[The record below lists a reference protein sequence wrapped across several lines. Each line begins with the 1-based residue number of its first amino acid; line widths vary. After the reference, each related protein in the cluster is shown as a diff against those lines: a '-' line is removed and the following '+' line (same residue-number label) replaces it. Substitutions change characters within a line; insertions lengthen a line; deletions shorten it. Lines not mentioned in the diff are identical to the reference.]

1 VAGLNRTLS
10 ILTLGVAGDALARA
24 SGPRGSAPGLGDL
37 QSLLAA
43 PPTGTA
49 ISDETAARKRTKAAA
64 RGPVAR
70 PTILTGALGDLT
82 AAPAQRKTLLGS

>member
-1 VAGLNRTLS
+1 MASSGRFLSLLGL
-10 ILTLGVAGDALARA
+10 GGA
-24 SGPRGSAPGLGDL
+24 PSAPAFGDL
-37 QSLLAA
+37 ASLLAA

-49 ISDETAARKRTKAAA
+49 MSDETAARKRTKASQ

-82 AAPAQRKTLLGS
+82 AAPTQRKTLLGS